1 MDLSKLAGSLL
12 SSDSIGGL
20 SGLTGASDKDVSSV
34 LAKAL
39 PTLLSGAK
47 DQAKDES
54 TSKGFASALSD
65 HAKDDTSDLSKFLGN
80 VDMKDGAKIIS
91 HLLGSGKD
99 DVVAEV
105 AADTGVSKAK
115 TNSILSAAGPLLMSL
130 LGQQTKE
137 EEEKEDGVGG
147 LIGTLLDNV
156 DVGSLLSGLLT
167 DNASTDSKGTKKKA
181 ATKKTAAKK
190 TTTKKTT
197 TKKKAASEKESGG
210 LLGSLMKLLK

>member
-1 MDLSKLAGSLL
+1 
-12 SSDSIGGL
+12 
-20 SGLTGASDKDVSSV
+20 
-34 LAKAL
+34 
-39 PTLLSGAK
+39 
-47 DQAKDES
+47 
-54 TSKGFASALSD
+54 
-65 HAKDDTSDLSKFLGN
+65 
-80 VDMKDGAKIIS
+80 
-91 HLLGSGKD
+91 
-99 DVVAEV
+99 
-105 AADTGVSKAK
+105 
-115 TNSILSAAGPLLMSL
+115 MSL

>member
-20 SGLTGASDKDVSSV
+20 SSLTGASDNDVSKV

-47 DQAKDES
+47 DQAKDEN

-80 VDMKDGAKIIS
+80 VDLKDGAKIIS
-91 HLLGSGKD
+91 HLLGSGKE

-105 AADTGVSKAK
+105 AEDTGVSKTK
-115 TNSILSAAGPLLMSL
+115 TNSILSAVAPLLMSL

-137 EEEKEDGVGG
+137 EKEEKEDGVGG

-167 DNASTDSKGTKKKA
+167 DNASSDGKGTKKKA

-190 TTTKKTT
+190 TTTKK
-197 TKKKAASEKESGG
+197 KAASEKESGG
-210 LLGSLMKLLK
+210 LLGGLMKLLK